1 MTQAVARRPR
11 RPEKR
16 GDVGERGV
24 SSGGLSVYA
33 EVGGV
38 VLHVSDNLVEAPFA
52 SYVHSYAR
60 SLGLIGALD
69 RDRGVV
75 KYSGSRGVVEEVKR
89 RVLDLLDMYGEE
101 KLYVLYI
108 NANLVDC
115 YVDFTDKYASI
126 RTSPLFTGVSLARW
140 YSGSPREPVF
150 VGVVAVVSGFDPELI
165 SDNVVDY
172 VELPNTPEAVGE
184 VEKLMA
190 QFNKLSPN
198 EDDWRRWWRII
209 KESLLD
215 LRSRVKPPTAVV
227 EKPPAITPPPGLIPV
242 KTVISRMPT
251 EYIRE
256 VRDKPEVVSK
266 LRTIRKKF
274 YDQLHDYAYKAYEH
288 WVLFH
293 DAYSD
298 AVLKLID
305 DLHGELESLGF
316 TGKYIWL
323 LDTWLPREYIVEGL
337 REYLEERRE
346 LYKKLLKEEQEAK
359 TLTTRRKRE
368 IERDKAKLEKEI
380 KKLERELHYLTT
392 L

>member
-11 RPEKR
+11 RFEKR

-24 SSGGLSVYA
+24 SGGGLSVYA

-38 VLHVSDNLVEAPFA
+38 VLRASDSLVEAPFA

-101 KLYVLYI
+101 KLYVLFI

-115 YVDFTDKYASI
+115 YVDFTDKHASI

-140 YSGSPREPVF
+140 HSGSSREPVF

-190 QFNKLSPN
+190 QFNKMSPS

-227 EKPPAITPPPGLIPV
+227 EKPPAIIPQPGLIPV

-305 DLHGELESLGF
+305 DVHGELESLGF

-346 LYKKLLKEEQEAK
+346 LYKKLLEEEQTK